1 MRTLQKIKFPD
12 LFFSQAL
19 IIDGIHSFSDKDVF
33 SNIGDCSSG
42 FCSSIIERVFTT
54 EYKKNQ
60 GIKATRACVGPRPP
74 YRGGSPPAVA
84 AYLSHTTLYEY

>member
-1 MRTLQKIKFPD
+1 MR
-12 LFFSQAL
+12 
-19 IIDGIHSFSDKDVF
+19 IHSFSDKDVF